1 MGSGQSNSGLAVEAH
16 LNKWESAL
24 SELEEVARANRR
36 TLEQDRIYTNTG
48 GSTDQHPGAG
58 EDALEPSL
66 RGTHRLS
73 QVSFGASTSAAAAG
87 GQQQPPPPPPPP
99 PPLSPTSLPTA
110 TSTTTGATSATAAAA
125 AASQRQNQTSTGAN
139 PRSTSVGVS
148 YAAAA
153 ANNNS
158 SNADVSK
165 LASSTGLQPKHTR
178 QQVLEIRKARMNFF
192 KSYELERPEDDASLM
207 ECSHFGAAA
216 VALSYLLGGEKGCKD
231 RKKRVTVE
239 DIFFAAHVPLH
250 YLHGG
255 VQGLPV
261 MSDIIRDFIGVDNR
275 FKNEY
280 SLSVMHFDISP
291 TLGQVELGNN
301 DVGDRQRRMQLPEF
315 SKAITHDC
323 EEETQLIRIVNYD
336 PYVLEQETLVDAFDD
351 EDEGHTVLAASALVN
366 ARPAAHCYRPNNSG
380 AYAVVVDVRNVV
392 QLMVTLA
399 AGVVGESLHV
409 KLMEVPAAAL
419 YKAMTAVREGGRAR
433 GFIRIF
439 RKDNVPAMTQD
450 EAQIMFT
457 PELSSGKVIG
467 STLQGIHASVV
478 STHISPHI
486 VAVSWAMHLLGGV
499 RPNSHGYGNGLP
511 VSDIVRKMR
520 FPADVLIDGSLPLG
534 EVFRYAREYVRITNR
549 NYNVAVYPVL
559 TKISREDAV
568 PTISV
573 FELESIIIDVKNAN
587 EDPEVPEHIMAIM
600 YNANVAHNVLNISNF
615 PQWCLLAGYDVETQM
630 VLLIDAHPK
639 KFMQTWS
646 CSLDRL
652 HKAMTSNGYII
663 FSKSREAASR
673 NKSSDSSTCGGS
685 QVLGFVPDPGL
696 VGAPRRIASTVQNRL
711 ELLHEQET
719 LGGEHAE
726 IIKTFHF
733 PSLPLSSTMVALAMT
748 KLGIFTTFEDV
759 VMALPFEISSLML
772 RYFTVE
778 SLAVCLTTYIAA
790 AGLSMDVQ
798 TYHTDRCCSGAP
810 RLPWED
816 FKELVVESVQNPNRV
831 LFVLFNKEKIDIFG
845 ASHPFGSTG
854 IIVGYTA
861 ATESVMV
868 MGSNPHSYFRSW
880 PVPLRTLHE
889 VLLDEDAKHRR
900 SGCITLTRRDG
911 PCESRFPLK
920 YTRDFP
926 LHILPV
932 QNIFHVSPSPH
943 FQALSMAFAQLGFFY
958 SPEEIFYEAYLK
970 TMADQRRRGSQAFAW
985 RDVDVSLT
993 VINKQID
1000 ARFLAQVCRMFI
1012 ESRNPTKSSTK
1023 GTLKRTSGGGAG
1035 GDGAGDADTI
1045 QVELLEDVELDDLD
1059 TILMDATRRE
1069 DNNSVLLLNY
1079 DTTKA
1084 HDVEQWG
1091 RSAALVKSF
1100 NPETEMVELL
1110 EGEHAVFGLV
1120 FTVNLAKLIEI
1131 GDLHNEGRSA
1141 YGFVKLERVKERTV
1155 PKRLALMKGP
1165 DPDDEEPLNGAAV
1178 PALHHGNGTAQRRNR
1193 EMVARFL
1200 GDGTDAEL

>member
-1 MGSGQSNSGLAVEAH
+1 MGGGQSNASASVEAH
-16 LNKWESAL
+16 LSKWESAL
-24 SELEEVARANRR
+24 AELEEVARSNRR
-36 TLEQDRIYTNTG
+36 AMEHDRIYTNTG
-48 GSTDQHPGAG
+48 SSTDQRPGTG
-58 EDALEPSL
+58 EDGLEPSL
-66 RGTHRLS
+66 RGGRHLS
-73 QVSFGASTSAAAAG
+73 QVSFGTSPIVQI
-87 GQQQPPPPPPPP
+87 GQQQKQQLPPAQQV
-99 PPLSPTSLPTA
+99 L
-110 TSTTTGATSATAAAA
+110 TTVANT
-125 AASQRQNQTSTGAN
+125 SQRLNQMSMEAVSRTI
-139 PRSTSVGVS
+139 SVGVS
-148 YAAAA
+148 YATP
-153 ANNNS
+153 ANNNI

-165 LASSTGLQPKHTR
+165 LPLSLGPQPKHSR

-192 KSYELERPEDDASLM
+192 NSYELERPEEGTNLM

-275 FKNEY
+275 FKNDY
-280 SLSVMHFDISP
+280 GLSAMHLDISP
-291 TLGQVELGNN
+291 ALGQVELGNN

-315 SKAITHDC
+315 SKVITHDC
-323 EEETQLIRIVNYD
+323 EEETQVIRIVNYD

-351 EDEGHTVLAASALVN
+351 EDEEHSALAASALVN
-366 ARPAAHCYRPNNSG
+366 ARPAVHCYPPNNSG
-380 AYAVVVDVRNVV
+380 AYAVIVDVRNVV

-399 AGVVGESLHV
+399 EGVVGESLHV
-409 KLMEVPAAAL
+409 TLMEVPAAAL
-419 YKAMTAVREGGRAR
+419 YKAMTVVKDGCRAR

-439 RKDNVPAMTQD
+439 RKDCVPVMMHD
-450 EAQIMFT
+450 EVPLMFT

-486 VAVSWAMHLLGGV
+486 AAVSWAMHLLGGV

-511 VSDIVRKMR
+511 VSDIIRKMC

-534 EVFRYAREYVRITNR
+534 EVFRYARKYVRITNL
-549 NYNVAVYPVL
+549 NYNVSVCPVL
-559 TKISREDAV
+559 TKISRDNAV
-568 PTISV
+568 PTISI
-573 FELESIIIDVKNAN
+573 FELESIIIDVKDAN

-600 YNANVAHNVLNISNF
+600 YNANVAHNVLHISHF

-639 KFMQTWS
+639 TFMQTWT
-646 CSLDRL
+646 CPLDRL

-663 FSKSREAASR
+663 FSKSREVASR
-673 NKSSDSSTCGGS
+673 NKSSESSTCGGS
-685 QVLGFVPDPGL
+685 QLLGFVPEPSL

-719 LGGEHAE
+719 LGGEHTE
-726 IIKTFHF
+726 VVKTFHF
-733 PSLPLSSTMVALAMT
+733 PSLPLSSTMMALALT

-759 VMALPFEISSLML
+759 VMTLPFEISSLML

-778 SLAVCLTTYIAA
+778 SLAVCLTTYTAA
-790 AGLSMDVQ
+790 VGLSMEVQ
-798 TYHTDRCCSGAP
+798 TYHTDRCRSGAP
-810 RLPWED
+810 RLPWDD
-816 FKELVVESVQNPNRV
+816 FKQLVVESVDNPNRV
-831 LFVLFNKEKIDIFG
+831 LFVLFNKEKIEIFG
-845 ASHPFGSTG
+845 VAHPFGSTG
-854 IIVGYTA
+854 IVIGYNPS
-861 ATESVMV
+861 TESVTV
-868 MGSNPHSYFRSW
+868 MDSNPHSYFRTW
-880 PVPLRTLHE
+880 PVPLRTLHD
-889 VLLDEDAKHRR
+889 VLLEEDAKHRR
-900 SGCITLTRRDG
+900 SGCITLTRCEG
-911 PCESRFPLK
+911 GCESRFPLK

-1012 ESRNPTKSSTK
+1012 ESRNPTNSSTK
-1023 GTLKRTSGGGAG
+1023 GTLKRTGGGG
-1035 GDGAGDADTI
+1035 GNCTGDADTI
-1045 QVELLEDVELDDLD
+1045 QVELLEDIELEELD

-1069 DNNSVLLLNY
+1069 GNNSVLLLNY
-1079 DTTKA
+1079 DTAKA

-1091 RSAALVKSF
+1091 RSLALVKSF
-1100 NPETEMVELL
+1100 NPETEMVELM
-1110 EGEHAVFGLV
+1110 EGEHTVFGLV

-1155 PKRLALMKGP
+1155 HRRLTLMRGP
-1165 DPDDEEPLNGAAV
+1165 DPDDEEPFDGATSA
-1178 PALHHGNGTAQRRNR
+1178 PAHQGFNTTVRRSR
-1193 EMVARFL
+1193 EMVAKFL
-1200 GDGTDAEL
+1200 GEGNDAEL